1 MAIFP
6 PISGQDMN
14 STYSD
19 YEGRVPENGK
29 FFDHQPS
36 RALVRRSRRRKE
48 RRENGKEKRRGKAN
62 TTHMIAQIPNAIDVN
77 PANMFIAH
85 KPCLAYCIQ
94 SLHCHDFVL

>member
-1 MAIFP
+1 MAIIP

-36 RALVRRSRRRKE
+36 RALVRRSRRRKK
-48 RRENGKEKRRGKAN
+48 GEKMASKKGEEKAN
-62 TTHMIAQIPNAIDVN
+62 TIHMIAQIPNAIHVN